1 MHTNTVQSSKEWVKY
16 LAIAMICSIVSIDG
30 MTSAIAE
37 GDPVMAKPTPVIQ
50 EVPFVV
56 KSESVASRLGGFF
69 GIHAFLRDRALPAIL
84 ADSELAPFFGNLSE
98 TPSDIAKCFAM
109 RLDHELGGS
118 STKSGTHL
126 ESMHRCRKTM
136 KAIHKGRNIP
146 DSAITKFIQIVEEQA
161 AMVGVSPYDIKA
173 VAAVLERNRAGIR
186 NK

>member
-1 MHTNTVQSSKEWVKY
+1 
-16 LAIAMICSIVSIDG
+16 MICSIVSIDG
-30 MTSAIAE
+30 MTSAMAE
-37 GDPVMAKPTPVIQ
+37 GDPTMVKPITATQ

-56 KSESVASRLGGFF
+56 RSESVASRLGGFF

-98 TPSDIAKCFAM
+98 TPSDIAQCFAM

-118 STKSGTHL
+118 STKNGIRL

-136 KAIHKGRNIP
+136 EVIHKGRNIP
-146 DSAITKFIQIVEEQA
+146 DSAITKFIQIVGEQA
-161 AMVGVSPYDIKA
+161 AMAGVSPYDIKA
-173 VAAVLERNRAGIR
+173 VAAVLERNRTGIR